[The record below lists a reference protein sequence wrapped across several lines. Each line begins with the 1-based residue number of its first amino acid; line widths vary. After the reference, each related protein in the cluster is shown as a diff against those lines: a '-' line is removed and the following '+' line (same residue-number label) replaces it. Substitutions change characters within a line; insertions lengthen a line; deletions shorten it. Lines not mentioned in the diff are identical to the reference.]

1 MRRVITVSTLIDQR
15 LTRHTQQLNQKIA
28 KMFSALMLLVLIAS
42 YFLLGI
48 YFALSRDIKTL
59 TENIEKTA
67 SGDLIQMPE
76 RSGQDELAQL
86 INAVTKMNQGLS
98 HLVQNIR
105 TGAENVNN
113 IAHHIHN
120 ENAELASRTETQ
132 AGSLQQTATSVEE
145 LTSTVKENAGN
156 LAQASSL
163 ANTSAEHVQQGLQ
176 VMDKAIVSMQSVTSV
191 RAKLR
196 KLSV

>member
-1 MRRVITVSTLIDQR
+1 
-15 LTRHTQQLNQKIA
+15 
-28 KMFSALMLLVLIAS
+28 
-42 YFLLGI
+42 
-48 YFALSRDIKTL
+48 
-59 TENIEKTA
+59 
-67 SGDLIQMPE
+67 MPE

-120 ENAELASRTETQ
+120 ENAELANRTETQ

-176 VMDKAIVSMQSVTSV
+176 VMDKAIVSMQSVIRYAQNCGNYRCDGWYCISDQYPCAQ
-191 RAKLR
+191 RR
-196 KLSV
+196 S